1 MKKEFLHCLRIQFYP
16 GHYEDER
23 IAEVVDYCRKFGFNN
38 VMLFIN
44 AEEYHVGHM
53 TKEEAAPW
61 LKTMKKA
68 KATLE
73 KEGISVSLNPWA
85 ELGHLDRC
93 RVLKEGQ
100 NFTTQVDCDGKQCS
114 IVACPLC
121 EEWKAYF
128 LDFYKYI
135 VRELDP
141 KVVWVEDDFRLHNH
155 GDLKYGGCFCKLH
168 MQKYNQCLGTHYTRE
183 EFIQRLYGKSSQKR
197 VKKAW
202 LDVNRECM
210 ASLAEDIGKAVKSL
224 GLGTQ
229 IGLMSS
235 LHEKHA
241 TEGRDWHRVQR
252 GFACGGEIISRLHL
266 PCYREISGKEYYL
279 EFNRASF
286 HCRALLPKKTR
297 VYPELENATFST
309 FAKDARFLRFQLES
323 AIPLCIDGMTY
334 DIYDFVGNG
343 IVDTF
348 GYGECVR
355 EITPYLNGVLS
366 LNLNYDTLD
375 GIILPIDEKTVYKSN
390 APVHDIFD
398 FIPKESH
405 FNAYIASL
413 GVNCKPSVN
422 KTFCGKVVALGGGN
436 AYNFTKEQ
444 LIRLFADNYVVLD
457 GGAARILIDR
467 GLGNLFGAKAY
478 RTYVGEHDVHSYEQ
492 VKAGVKINGKEGYRA
507 TSYASAGD
515 YVKIDY
521 VDESGAQSFVYDY
534 LGNQVG
540 VGDFNGGKY
549 FVIPYVI
556 DHCCLEQYNDLRTT
570 LLKAFLKSTS
580 ERLIYSEHAG
590 VYTYTYRR
598 RANTVL
604 TVVNSTEEDFD
615 KTRLTLQNVKISKLY
630 AIDRKSG
637 KKRPVSFEEEGNV
650 IVIDSKNEHLT
661 TQTFLFE

>member
-1 MKKEFLHCLRIQFYP
+1 MKRGFLHCLRIQFYP

-23 IAEVVDYCRKFGFNN
+23 IAETVEYCRKFGFKN

-53 TKEEAAPW
+53 TKEEAVPW

-68 KATLE
+68 KAALE
-73 KEGISVSLNPWA
+73 KEGISVSLNPWT

-93 RVLKEGQ
+93 RTLKEGQ
-100 NFTTQVDCDGKQCS
+100 HFTTQVDCEGKQCS

-135 VRELDP
+135 VKELAPDT
-141 KVVWVEDDFRLHNH
+141 VWIEDDFRLHNH
-155 GDLKYGGCFCKLH
+155 GDLKYGGCFCNLH
-168 MQKYNQCLGTHYTRE
+168 MQQYNRRLGTHYTRE
-183 EFIQRLYGKSSQKR
+183 QFVERLFGKSRQKR

-210 ASLAEDIGKAVKSL
+210 AHLAEEIGDAVKSL
-224 GLGTQ
+224 GLGTK

-235 LHEKHA
+235 MHDVHA

-252 GFACGGEIISRLHL
+252 GFACGGEVLSRLHL
-266 PCYREISGKEYYL
+266 PCYREISGKAYYL
-279 EFNRASF
+279 EFNRLPF
-286 HCRALLPKKTR
+286 HCRALLPKEAR

-309 FAKDARFLRFQLES
+309 FTKDARFLRFQLES

-343 IVDTF
+343 VVDGF
-348 GYGECVR
+348 RYGECVS

-366 LNLNYDTLD
+366 LALDYGDLD

-390 APVHDIFD
+390 APVRDIFD

-413 GVNCKPSVN
+413 GVNCKVSA
-422 KTFCGKVVALGGGN
+422 KKRFYGKVVALGGGN

-467 GLGNLFGAKAY
+467 GLGYLFGAKKY
-478 RTYVGEHDVHSYEQ
+478 ETYVGEHNVHSYEQ
-492 VKAGVKINGKEGYRA
+492 VKEGVKINGKDGYRA

-515 YVKIDY
+515 YVNIDY

-534 LGNQVG
+534 LGNKAG

-549 FVIPYVI
+549 FVIPYVV
-556 DHCCLEQYNDLRTT
+556 DRCCLEQYNDLRTA
-570 LLKAFLKSTS
+570 LLKTFLKNTS
-580 ERLIYSEHAG
+580 ERLIYSEYSG
-590 VYTYTYRR
+590 VYVYAYRR
-598 RANTVL
+598 RIGSVCI
-604 TVVNSTEEDFD
+604 VVNSTEEDFD
-615 KTRLTLQNVKISKLY
+615 RTRLTLQNAEFSKVY
-630 AIDRKSG
+630 TIDRKSG
-637 KKRPVSFEEEGNV
+637 KKRPVSFTKEGNTIELDV
-650 IVIDSKNEHLT
+650 KNEHLT
-661 TQTFLFE
+661 TQTFIFA